1 MSNNN
6 LDSVETTLKELM
18 DIVQKNHSERPE
30 TAQIVSQMERLVLE
44 MKDKSKVQNFAVDV
58 NAVASSVMV

>member
-30 TAQIVSQMERLVLE
+30 TAQIVLQMERLVLE